1 MKKDWQVGITP
12 THEETLASVARA
24 RTYAQECAA
33 ILDELFPED
42 RQKPLTMPRPAW
54 RQYQDRGEEIVVS
67 DE

>member
-1 MKKDWQVGITP
+1 MD
-12 THEETLASVARA
+12 ARLD
-24 RTYAQECAA
+24 EMDA
-33 ILDELFPED
+33 IVEELFPHD